1 MSHPFFS
8 HRQKIPCQHSKQS
21 PYITLLFGLVDWLEY
36 VLEFPLAESIIV
48 RKLEFVRSFQKY
60 IVRMV
65 NNLAIPNDCNKNGLR
80 KKNANTKNVSFLKL
94 GIINNP
100 RNFQLSLLALLS
112 NRQPRTA
119 SEYGTY
125 LQKSAL
131 PFCCFRI
138 CKQRPYDSSER
149 YQINPE

>member
-1 MSHPFFS
+1 MTLLL
-8 HRQKIPCQHSKQS
+8 HSKQS

-80 KKNANTKNVSFLKL
+80 KKNVNTKNVSFLKL

-100 RNFQLSLLALLS
+100 WNF
-112 NRQPRTA
+112 
-119 SEYGTY
+119 
-125 LQKSAL
+125 
-131 PFCCFRI
+131 
-138 CKQRPYDSSER
+138 
-149 YQINPE
+149 